1 MHELSLACSVV
12 ELVEKELA
20 LHGGGSVRC
29 IEITIGDLSGV
40 DNDAFLFSLNMVL
53 ERSAF
58 AGARV
63 MVDRVK
69 RFAVFAVSR
78 FHRFRYMPRA
88 RNAEA
93 IKHGWFR
100 DKSFVLPH

>member
-40 DNDAFLFSLNMVL
+40 DNDCLLYTSP
-53 ERSAF
+53 S
-58 AGARV
+58 
-63 MVDRVK
+63 
-69 RFAVFAVSR
+69 
-78 FHRFRYMPRA
+78 PRDT
-88 RNAEA
+88 R
-93 IKHGWFR
+93 
-100 DKSFVLPH
+100 